1 MVRRKQNISLPI
13 LSVISDLSF
22 VKKDIGTSIS
32 CSGVCLTL
40 TKIKKNKKK
49 NELFFYL
56 SKHTILTSAYK
67 YLKSGDIINLEK
79 SMKYG
84 DEIAGHFVQ
93 GHVDT
98 TIKVLSINTDNS
110 KTWTIFFNIPQ
121 KFRKFLI
128 EKGSIG
134 INGVSLTIA
143 QIFAN
148 KFKVVII
155 PHTLQNTNLL
165 KLSSKSYLDINATEA
180 PHCSINDLLDF
191 SSGLFVLLGGNH
203 TLTSQLILNNQDK
216 IFLNNVS
223 KLKSAILFS
232 PFSHFC

>member
-1 MVRRKQNISLPI
+1 MFTGIIKNIGTIKTLTTKNNGYF
-13 LSVISDLSF
+13 LSVISNLNF
-22 VKKDIGTSIS
+22 TKKDIGTSIS

-40 TKIKKNKKK
+40 TKIKKDNKK

-56 SKHTILTSAYK
+56 SKHTVLTSAFK

-84 DEIAGHFVQ
+84 DEFAGHFVQ

-98 TIKVLSINTDNS
+98 TIKVLNINTDNS
-110 KTWTIFFNIPQ
+110 KSWTIFFNIPQ

-128 EKGSIG
+128 EKGSIAVNG
-134 INGVSLTIA
+134 ISLTIA
-143 QIFAN
+143 KIFAN

-165 KLSSKSYLDINATEA
+165 KLEKNNYVNVEI
-180 PHCSINDLLDF
+180 DLIAKT
-191 SSGLFVLLGGNH
+191 LL
-203 TLTSQLILNNQDK
+203 K
-216 IFLNNVS
+216 
-223 KLKSAILFS
+223 K
-232 PFSHFC
+232 

>member
-1 MVRRKQNISLPI
+1 MFTGIIKNIGVIKELTKKNNGYF
-13 LSVISDLSF
+13 LSVISNLNF
-22 VKKDIGTSIS
+22 TKKDIGTSIS

-40 TKIKKNKKK
+40 TKIKKNNKK

-84 DEIAGHFVQ
+84 DEFAGHFVQ

-98 TIKVLSINTDNS
+98 TIKVLNINTNNS
-110 KTWTIFFNIPQ
+110 KSWTIFFNIPK
-121 KFRKFLI
+121 KFKKFLI

-165 KLSSKSYLDINATEA
+165 KLQKNNYVNVEI
-180 PHCSINDLLDF
+180 DLIAKT
-191 SSGLFVLLGGNH
+191 LL
-203 TLTSQLILNNQDK
+203 K
-216 IFLNNVS
+216 
-223 KLKSAILFS
+223 K
-232 PFSHFC
+232 

>member
-1 MVRRKQNISLPI
+1 MFTGIIKNIGVIKELTKKNNGYF
-13 LSVISDLSF
+13 LSVISNLNF
-22 VKKDIGTSIS
+22 TKKDIGTSIS

-40 TKIKKNKKK
+40 TKIKKNNKK

-84 DEIAGHFVQ
+84 DEFAGHFVQ

-98 TIKVLSINTDNS
+98 TIKVLNINTNNS
-110 KTWTIFFNIPQ
+110 KSWTIFFNIPK
-121 KFRKFLI
+121 KFKKFLI
-128 EKGSIG
+128 EKGSIA

-143 QIFAN
+143 EIFTN

-165 KLSSKSYLDINATEA
+165 KLQKNNYVNVEI
-180 PHCSINDLLDF
+180 DLIAKT
-191 SSGLFVLLGGNH
+191 LL
-203 TLTSQLILNNQDK
+203 K
-216 IFLNNVS
+216 
-223 KLKSAILFS
+223 K
-232 PFSHFC
+232 

>member
-1 MVRRKQNISLPI
+1 MFTGIIKNIGTIKTLTKKNNGYF
-13 LSVISDLSF
+13 LSVVSNLNF
-22 VKKDIGTSIS
+22 TKKDIGTSIS

-40 TKIKKNKKK
+40 TKIKKNNKK

-56 SKHTILTSAYK
+56 SKHTVLTSAFK

-84 DEIAGHFVQ
+84 DEFAGHFVQ

-98 TIKVLSINTDNS
+98 TIKVLNINTDNS
-110 KTWTIFFNIPQ
+110 KSWTIFFNIPQ

-128 EKGSIG
+128 EKGSIA
-134 INGVSLTIA
+134 INGISLTIA
-143 QIFAN
+143 KIFAN

-165 KLSSKSYLDINATEA
+165 KLEKNNYVNVEI
-180 PHCSINDLLDF
+180 DLIAKT
-191 SSGLFVLLGGNH
+191 LLN
-203 TLTSQLILNNQDK
+203 K
-216 IFLNNVS
+216 
-223 KLKSAILFS
+223 
-232 PFSHFC
+232 

>member
-1 MVRRKQNISLPI
+1 MFTGIIKNIGVIKELTKKNNGYF
-13 LSVISDLSF
+13 LSVISNLNF
-22 VKKDIGTSIS
+22 TKKDIGTSIS

-40 TKIKKNKKK
+40 TKIKKNNKK

-84 DEIAGHFVQ
+84 DEFAGHFVQ

-98 TIKVLSINTDNS
+98 TIKVLNINTNNS
-110 KTWTIFFNIPQ
+110 KSWTIFFNIPK
-121 KFRKFLI
+121 KFKKFLI
-128 EKGSIG
+128 EKGSIA

-143 QIFAN
+143 EIFSN

-165 KLSSKSYLDINATEA
+165 KLQKNNYVNVEI
-180 PHCSINDLLDF
+180 DLIAKT
-191 SSGLFVLLGGNH
+191 LL
-203 TLTSQLILNNQDK
+203 K
-216 IFLNNVS
+216 
-223 KLKSAILFS
+223 K
-232 PFSHFC
+232 

>member
-1 MVRRKQNISLPI
+1 MFTGIIKNIGVIKELTKKNNGYF
-13 LSVISDLSF
+13 LSVISNLNF
-22 VKKDIGTSIS
+22 TKKDIGTSIS

-40 TKIKKNKKK
+40 TKIKKNNKK

-84 DEIAGHFVQ
+84 DEFAGHFVQ

-98 TIKVLSINTDNS
+98 TIKVLNINTNNS
-110 KTWTIFFNIPQ
+110 KSWTIFFNIPK
-121 KFRKFLI
+121 KFKKFLI
-128 EKGSIG
+128 EKGSIA

-143 QIFAN
+143 EIFAN

-165 KLSSKSYLDINATEA
+165 KLQKNNYVNVEI
-180 PHCSINDLLDF
+180 DLIAKT
-191 SSGLFVLLGGNH
+191 LL
-203 TLTSQLILNNQDK
+203 K
-216 IFLNNVS
+216 
-223 KLKSAILFS
+223 KK
-232 PFSHFC
+232 

>member
-1 MVRRKQNISLPI
+1 MFTGIIKNIGLIKELTKKNNGYS
-13 LSVISDLSF
+13 LSVISNLNF
-22 VKKDIGTSIS
+22 TKKDIGTSIS

-40 TKIKKNKKK
+40 TKIKKNNKK

-84 DEIAGHFVQ
+84 DEFAGHFVQ

-98 TIKVLSINTDNS
+98 TIKVLNINTNNS
-110 KTWTIFFNIPQ
+110 KSWTIFFNIPK
-121 KFRKFLI
+121 KFKKFLI
-128 EKGSIG
+128 EKGSIA

-143 QIFAN
+143 EIFAN

-165 KLSSKSYLDINATEA
+165 KLEKNNYVNVEI
-180 PHCSINDLLDF
+180 DLIAKT
-191 SSGLFVLLGGNH
+191 LL
-203 TLTSQLILNNQDK
+203 K
-216 IFLNNVS
+216 
-223 KLKSAILFS
+223 K
-232 PFSHFC
+232 

>member
-1 MVRRKQNISLPI
+1 MFTGIIKNIGTIKTLTKKNNGYF
-13 LSVISDLSF
+13 LSVISNLNF
-22 VKKDIGTSIS
+22 TKKDIGTSIS

-40 TKIKKNKKK
+40 TKIKKNNKI

-56 SKHTILTSAYK
+56 SKHTVLTSAFK

-84 DEIAGHFVQ
+84 DEFAGHFVQ

-98 TIKVLSINTDNS
+98 TIKVLNINTDNS
-110 KTWTIFFNIPQ
+110 KSWTIFFNIPQ

-128 EKGSIG
+128 EKGSIA
-134 INGVSLTIA
+134 INGISLTIA
-143 QIFAN
+143 KIFSN

-165 KLSSKSYLDINATEA
+165 KLEKNNYVNVEI
-180 PHCSINDLLDF
+180 DLIAKT
-191 SSGLFVLLGGNH
+191 LL
-203 TLTSQLILNNQDK
+203 K
-216 IFLNNVS
+216 
-223 KLKSAILFS
+223 K
-232 PFSHFC
+232 

>member
-1 MVRRKQNISLPI
+1 MFTGIIKNIGTIKTLTKKNNGYF
-13 LSVISDLSF
+13 LSVISNLNF
-22 VKKDIGTSIS
+22 TKKDIGTSIS

-40 TKIKKNKKK
+40 TKINKNNKK

-56 SKHTILTSAYK
+56 SKHTVLTSAFK

-84 DEIAGHFVQ
+84 DEFAGHFVQ

-98 TIKVLSINTDNS
+98 TIKVLNINTDNS
-110 KTWTIFFNIPQ
+110 KSWTIFFNIPQ

-128 EKGSIG
+128 EKGSIA
-134 INGVSLTIA
+134 INGISLTIA
-143 QIFAN
+143 KIFAN

-165 KLSSKSYLDINATEA
+165 KLEKNNYVNVEI
-180 PHCSINDLLDF
+180 DLIAKT
-191 SSGLFVLLGGNH
+191 LL
-203 TLTSQLILNNQDK
+203 K
-216 IFLNNVS
+216 
-223 KLKSAILFS
+223 K
-232 PFSHFC
+232 

>member
-1 MVRRKQNISLPI
+1 MFTGIIKNIGTIKTLTKKNNGYF
-13 LSVISDLSF
+13 LSVISNLNF
-22 VKKDIGTSIS
+22 TKKDIGTSIS

-40 TKIKKNKKK
+40 TKIKKNNKK

-56 SKHTILTSAYK
+56 SKHTVLTSAFK

-84 DEIAGHFVQ
+84 DEFAGHFVQ

-98 TIKVLSINTDNS
+98 TIKVLNINTDNS
-110 KTWTIFFNIPQ
+110 KSWTIFFNIPQ

-128 EKGSIG
+128 EKGSIA
-134 INGVSLTIA
+134 INGISLTIA
-143 QIFAN
+143 KIFAS

-165 KLSSKSYLDINATEA
+165 KLEKNNYVNVEI
-180 PHCSINDLLDF
+180 DLIAKT
-191 SSGLFVLLGGNH
+191 LL
-203 TLTSQLILNNQDK
+203 K
-216 IFLNNVS
+216 
-223 KLKSAILFS
+223 K
-232 PFSHFC
+232 

>member
-1 MVRRKQNISLPI
+1 MFTGIIKNIGVIKELTKKNNGYF
-13 LSVISDLSF
+13 LSVISNLNF
-22 VKKDIGTSIS
+22 TKKDIGTSIS

-40 TKIKKNKKK
+40 TKIKKNHKK

-84 DEIAGHFVQ
+84 DEFAGHFVQ

-98 TIKVLSINTDNS
+98 TIKVLNINTNNS
-110 KTWTIFFNIPQ
+110 KSWTIFFNIPI
-121 KFRKFLI
+121 KFKKFLI
-128 EKGSIG
+128 EKGSIA

-143 QIFAN
+143 EIFSN

-165 KLSSKSYLDINATEA
+165 KLKKNNYVNVEI
-180 PHCSINDLLDF
+180 DLIAKT
-191 SSGLFVLLGGNH
+191 LL
-203 TLTSQLILNNQDK
+203 K
-216 IFLNNVS
+216 
-223 KLKSAILFS
+223 K
-232 PFSHFC
+232 

>member
-1 MVRRKQNISLPI
+1 MFTGIIKNIGVIKELTKKNNGYF
-13 LSVISDLSF
+13 LSVISNLNF
-22 VKKDIGTSIS
+22 TKKDIGTSIS

-40 TKIKKNKKK
+40 TKIKKNNKK

-67 YLKSGDIINLEK
+67 YLKSGDIVNLEK

-84 DEIAGHFVQ
+84 DEFAGHFVQ

-98 TIKVLSINTDNS
+98 TIKVLNINTNNS
-110 KTWTIFFNIPQ
+110 KSWTIFFNIPI
-121 KFRKFLI
+121 KFKKFLI
-128 EKGSIG
+128 EKGSIA

-143 QIFAN
+143 EIFAN

-165 KLSSKSYLDINATEA
+165 KLKKNNYVNVEI
-180 PHCSINDLLDF
+180 DLIAKT
-191 SSGLFVLLGGNH
+191 LL
-203 TLTSQLILNNQDK
+203 K
-216 IFLNNVS
+216 
-223 KLKSAILFS
+223 K
-232 PFSHFC
+232 

>member
-1 MVRRKQNISLPI
+1 MFTGIIKNIGVIKELTKKNNGYF
-13 LSVISDLSF
+13 LSVISNLNF
-22 VKKDIGTSIS
+22 TKKDIGTSIS

-40 TKIKKNKKK
+40 TKIKKNNNK

-84 DEIAGHFVQ
+84 DEFAGHFVQ

-98 TIKVLSINTDNS
+98 TIKVLNINTNNS
-110 KTWTIFFNIPQ
+110 KSWTIFFNIPK

-128 EKGSIG
+128 EKGSIA

-143 QIFAN
+143 EIFAN

-165 KLSSKSYLDINATEA
+165 KLQKNNYVNVEI
-180 PHCSINDLLDF
+180 DLIAKT
-191 SSGLFVLLGGNH
+191 LL
-203 TLTSQLILNNQDK
+203 K
-216 IFLNNVS
+216 
-223 KLKSAILFS
+223 K
-232 PFSHFC
+232 

>member
-1 MVRRKQNISLPI
+1 MFTGIIKNIGVIKELTKKNNGYF
-13 LSVISDLSF
+13 LSVISNLNF
-22 VKKDIGTSIS
+22 TKKDIGTSIS

-40 TKIKKNKKK
+40 TKIKKNNKK

-84 DEIAGHFVQ
+84 DEFAGHFVQ

-98 TIKVLSINTDNS
+98 TIKVLNINTNNS
-110 KTWTIFFNIPQ
+110 KSWTIFFNIPI
-121 KFRKFLI
+121 KFKKFLI

-165 KLSSKSYLDINATEA
+165 KLEKNNYVNVEI
-180 PHCSINDLLDF
+180 DLIAKT
-191 SSGLFVLLGGNH
+191 LL
-203 TLTSQLILNNQDK
+203 K
-216 IFLNNVS
+216 
-223 KLKSAILFS
+223 K
-232 PFSHFC
+232 

>member
-1 MVRRKQNISLPI
+1 MFTGIIKNIGVIKELTKKNNGYF
-13 LSVISDLSF
+13 LSVISNLNF
-22 VKKDIGTSIS
+22 TKKDIGTSIS

-40 TKIKKNKKK
+40 TKIKKNNKK

-84 DEIAGHFVQ
+84 DEFAGHFVQ

-98 TIKVLSINTDNS
+98 TIKVLNINTNNS
-110 KTWTIFFNIPQ
+110 KSWTIFFNIPK
-121 KFRKFLI
+121 KFKKFLI
-128 EKGSIG
+128 EKGSIA

-143 QIFAN
+143 KIFSN
-148 KFKVVII
+148 RFKVVII

-165 KLSSKSYLDINATEA
+165 KLKKNNYVNVEI
-180 PHCSINDLLDF
+180 DLIAKT
-191 SSGLFVLLGGNH
+191 LL
-203 TLTSQLILNNQDK
+203 K
-216 IFLNNVS
+216 
-223 KLKSAILFS
+223 K
-232 PFSHFC
+232 

>member
-1 MVRRKQNISLPI
+1 MFTGIIKNIGVIKELTKKNNGYF
-13 LSVISDLSF
+13 LSVISNLNF
-22 VKKDIGTSIS
+22 TKKDIGTSIS

-40 TKIKKNKKK
+40 TKIKKNNKK

-84 DEIAGHFVQ
+84 DEFAGHFVQ

-98 TIKVLSINTDNS
+98 TIKVLNINTNNS
-110 KTWTIFFNIPQ
+110 KSWTIFFNIPI

-128 EKGSIG
+128 EKGSIA

-143 QIFAN
+143 EIFAN

-165 KLSSKSYLDINATEA
+165 KLQKNNYVNVEI
-180 PHCSINDLLDF
+180 DLIAKT
-191 SSGLFVLLGGNH
+191 LL
-203 TLTSQLILNNQDK
+203 K
-216 IFLNNVS
+216 
-223 KLKSAILFS
+223 K
-232 PFSHFC
+232 

>member
-1 MVRRKQNISLPI
+1 MFTGIIKNIGTIKTLTKKNNGYF
-13 LSVISDLSF
+13 LSVVSNLNF
-22 VKKDIGTSIS
+22 TKKDIGTSIS

-40 TKIKKNKKK
+40 TKIKKNNNK

-56 SKHTILTSAYK
+56 SKHTVLTSAFK

-84 DEIAGHFVQ
+84 DEFAGHFVQ

-98 TIKVLSINTDNS
+98 TIKVLNINTDNS
-110 KTWTIFFNIPQ
+110 KSWTIFFNIPQ

-128 EKGSIG
+128 EKGSIA
-134 INGVSLTIA
+134 INGISLTIA
-143 QIFAN
+143 KIFAN

-165 KLSSKSYLDINATEA
+165 KLEKNNYVNVEI
-180 PHCSINDLLDF
+180 DLIAKT
-191 SSGLFVLLGGNH
+191 LL
-203 TLTSQLILNNQDK
+203 K
-216 IFLNNVS
+216 
-223 KLKSAILFS
+223 K
-232 PFSHFC
+232 

>member
-1 MVRRKQNISLPI
+1 MFTGIIKNIGVIKELTKKNNGYF
-13 LSVISDLSF
+13 LSVISNLNF
-22 VKKDIGTSIS
+22 TKKDIGTSIS

-40 TKIKKNKKK
+40 TKIKKNNKK
-49 NELFFYL
+49 NELLFYL

-84 DEIAGHFVQ
+84 DEFAGHFVQ

-98 TIKVLSINTDNS
+98 TIKVLNINTNNS
-110 KTWTIFFNIPQ
+110 KSWTIFFNIPI
-121 KFRKFLI
+121 KFKKFLI
-128 EKGSIG
+128 EKGSIA

-143 QIFAN
+143 EIFSN

-165 KLSSKSYLDINATEA
+165 KLKKNNYVNVEI
-180 PHCSINDLLDF
+180 DLIAKT
-191 SSGLFVLLGGNH
+191 LL
-203 TLTSQLILNNQDK
+203 K
-216 IFLNNVS
+216 
-223 KLKSAILFS
+223 K
-232 PFSHFC
+232 

>member
-1 MVRRKQNISLPI
+1 MFTGIIKNIGVIKELTKKNNGYF
-13 LSVISDLSF
+13 LSVISNLNF
-22 VKKDIGTSIS
+22 TKKDIGTSIS

-40 TKIKKNKKK
+40 TKIKKNNKK

-84 DEIAGHFVQ
+84 DEFAGHFVQ

-98 TIKVLSINTDNS
+98 TIKVLNINTNNS
-110 KTWTIFFNIPQ
+110 KSWTIFFNIPK
-121 KFRKFLI
+121 KFKKFLI
-128 EKGSIG
+128 EKGSIA

-143 QIFAN
+143 EIFAN

-165 KLSSKSYLDINATEA
+165 KLEKNNYVNVEI
-180 PHCSINDLLDF
+180 DLIAKT
-191 SSGLFVLLGGNH
+191 LL
-203 TLTSQLILNNQDK
+203 K
-216 IFLNNVS
+216 
-223 KLKSAILFS
+223 K
-232 PFSHFC
+232 

>member
-1 MVRRKQNISLPI
+1 MFTGIIKNIGVIKELTKKNNGYF
-13 LSVISDLSF
+13 LSVISNLNF
-22 VKKDIGTSIS
+22 TKKDIGTSIS

-40 TKIKKNKKK
+40 TKIKKNNKK

-84 DEIAGHFVQ
+84 DEFAGHFVQ

-98 TIKVLSINTDNS
+98 TIKVLNINTNNS
-110 KTWTIFFNIPQ
+110 KSWTIFFNIPI
-121 KFRKFLI
+121 KFKKFII
-128 EKGSIG
+128 EKGSIA

-143 QIFAN
+143 EIFSN

-165 KLSSKSYLDINATEA
+165 KLQKNNYVNVEI
-180 PHCSINDLLDF
+180 DLIAKT
-191 SSGLFVLLGGNH
+191 LL
-203 TLTSQLILNNQDK
+203 K
-216 IFLNNVS
+216 
-223 KLKSAILFS
+223 K
-232 PFSHFC
+232 

>member
-1 MVRRKQNISLPI
+1 MFTGIIKNIGVIKKLTKKNNGYF
-13 LSVISDLSF
+13 LSVISNLNF
-22 VKKDIGTSIS
+22 TKKDIGTSIS

-40 TKIKKNKKK
+40 TKIKKNNKK

-84 DEIAGHFVQ
+84 DEFAGHFVQ

-98 TIKVLSINTDNS
+98 TIKVLNINTNNS
-110 KTWTIFFNIPQ
+110 KSWTIFFNIPK
-121 KFRKFLI
+121 KFKKFLI
-128 EKGSIG
+128 EKGSIA

-143 QIFAN
+143 EIFAN

-165 KLSSKSYLDINATEA
+165 KLQKNNYVNVEI
-180 PHCSINDLLDF
+180 DLIAKT
-191 SSGLFVLLGGNH
+191 LL
-203 TLTSQLILNNQDK
+203 K
-216 IFLNNVS
+216 
-223 KLKSAILFS
+223 K
-232 PFSHFC
+232 

>member
-1 MVRRKQNISLPI
+1 MFTGLIKNIGVIKELTKKNNGYF
-13 LSVISDLSF
+13 LSVISNLNF
-22 VKKDIGTSIS
+22 TKKDIGTSIS

-40 TKIKKNKKK
+40 TKIKKNNKK

-84 DEIAGHFVQ
+84 DEFAGHFVQ

-98 TIKVLSINTDNS
+98 TIKVLNINTNNS
-110 KTWTIFFNIPQ
+110 KSWTIFFNIPK
-121 KFRKFLI
+121 KFKKFLI
-128 EKGSIG
+128 EKGSIA

-143 QIFAN
+143 EIFAN

-165 KLSSKSYLDINATEA
+165 KLQKNNYVNVEI
-180 PHCSINDLLDF
+180 DLIAKT
-191 SSGLFVLLGGNH
+191 LL
-203 TLTSQLILNNQDK
+203 K
-216 IFLNNVS
+216 
-223 KLKSAILFS
+223 K
-232 PFSHFC
+232 

>member
-1 MVRRKQNISLPI
+1 MFTGIIKNIGVIKELTKKDNGYF
-13 LSVISDLSF
+13 LSVISNLNF
-22 VKKDIGTSIS
+22 TKKDIGTSIS

-40 TKIKKNKKK
+40 TKIKKNNKK

-84 DEIAGHFVQ
+84 DEFAGHFVQ

-98 TIKVLSINTDNS
+98 TIKVLNINTNNS
-110 KTWTIFFNIPQ
+110 KSWTIFFNIPK
-121 KFRKFLI
+121 KFKKFLI
-128 EKGSIG
+128 EKGSIA

-143 QIFAN
+143 EIFAN

-165 KLSSKSYLDINATEA
+165 KLQKNNYVNVEI
-180 PHCSINDLLDF
+180 DLIAKT
-191 SSGLFVLLGGNH
+191 LL
-203 TLTSQLILNNQDK
+203 K
-216 IFLNNVS
+216 
-223 KLKSAILFS
+223 K
-232 PFSHFC
+232 

>member
-1 MVRRKQNISLPI
+1 MFTGIIKNIGTIKTLTKKNNGYF
-13 LSVISDLSF
+13 LSVISNLNF
-22 VKKDIGTSIS
+22 TKKDIGTSIS

-40 TKIKKNKKK
+40 TKIKKNNKK

-56 SKHTILTSAYK
+56 SKHTVLTSAFK

-84 DEIAGHFVQ
+84 DEFAGHFVQ

-98 TIKVLSINTDNS
+98 TIKVLNINIDNS
-110 KTWTIFFNIPQ
+110 KSWTIFFNIPQ

-128 EKGSIG
+128 EKGSIA
-134 INGVSLTIA
+134 INGISLTIA
-143 QIFAN
+143 KIFAN

-165 KLSSKSYLDINATEA
+165 KLEKNNYVNVEI
-180 PHCSINDLLDF
+180 DLIAKT
-191 SSGLFVLLGGNH
+191 LL
-203 TLTSQLILNNQDK
+203 K
-216 IFLNNVS
+216 
-223 KLKSAILFS
+223 K
-232 PFSHFC
+232 

>member
-1 MVRRKQNISLPI
+1 MFTGIIKNIGTIKTLTKKNNGYF
-13 LSVISDLSF
+13 LSVISNLNF
-22 VKKDIGTSIS
+22 TKKDIGTSIS

-40 TKIKKNKKK
+40 TKIKKNNKK

-56 SKHTILTSAYK
+56 SKHTVLTSAFK

-84 DEIAGHFVQ
+84 DEFAGHFVQ

-98 TIKVLSINTDNS
+98 TIKVLNINTDNS
-110 KTWTIFFNIPQ
+110 KSWTIFFNIPQ

-128 EKGSIG
+128 EKGSIA
-134 INGVSLTIA
+134 INGISLTIA
-143 QIFAN
+143 MIFAN

-165 KLSSKSYLDINATEA
+165 KLEKNNYVNVEI
-180 PHCSINDLLDF
+180 DLIAKT
-191 SSGLFVLLGGNH
+191 LL
-203 TLTSQLILNNQDK
+203 K
-216 IFLNNVS
+216 
-223 KLKSAILFS
+223 K
-232 PFSHFC
+232 

>member
-1 MVRRKQNISLPI
+1 MFTGIIKNIGVIKELTKKNNGYF
-13 LSVISDLSF
+13 LSVISNLNF
-22 VKKDIGTSIS
+22 TKKDIGTSVS

-40 TKIKKNKKK
+40 TKIKKNNKK

-84 DEIAGHFVQ
+84 DEFAGHFVQ

-98 TIKVLSINTDNS
+98 TIKVLNININNS
-110 KTWTIFFNIPQ
+110 KSWTIFFNIPK
-121 KFRKFLI
+121 KFKKFLI
-128 EKGSIG
+128 EKGSIA

-143 QIFAN
+143 EIFAN

-165 KLSSKSYLDINATEA
+165 KLQKNNYVNVEI
-180 PHCSINDLLDF
+180 DLIAKT
-191 SSGLFVLLGGNH
+191 LL
-203 TLTSQLILNNQDK
+203 K
-216 IFLNNVS
+216 
-223 KLKSAILFS
+223 K
-232 PFSHFC
+232 